1 MKDVEVDRK
10 KMKLHIWDTAGQERF
25 RSITLSYFQ
34 NVHGVMLAYAVNRR
48 ESFIE
53 IEYWMNAIK
62 KRAPEDV
69 CIVLVGT
76 KIDVDNMEKDQESF
90 IEPRSVSFS
99 EGQRLAQKYNARFFE
114 TSSKDG
120 TNVNE
125 AFEALNE
132 EIYKVIKK
140 RQEKEPMTQ
149 SVMVRKQKR
158 RNGGGCLSVLSRFF
172 ARKENAVNRE
182 N

>member
-1 MKDVEVDRK
+1 MKDVEVDKK

-48 ESFIE
+48 ESFVE
-53 IEYWMNAIK
+53 IEYWMNVIK
-62 KRAPEDV
+62 KRAPKDV

-76 KIDVDNMEKDQESF
+76 KIDVDNIDTTKETHIQ
-90 IEPRSVSFS
+90 PRSVSFS
-99 EGQRLAQKYNARFFE
+99 EGKRLADAHNARFFE
-114 TSSKDG
+114 TSAKEG

-132 EIYKVIKK
+132 EIYKVIKR
-140 RQEKEPMTQ
+140 RQDGEPMSKSMMISKQ
-149 SVMVRKQKR
+149 KERVGCLRAFGRIFVRKNVETNR
-158 RNGGGCLSVLSRFF
+158 RN
-172 ARKENAVNRE
+172 
-182 N
+182 